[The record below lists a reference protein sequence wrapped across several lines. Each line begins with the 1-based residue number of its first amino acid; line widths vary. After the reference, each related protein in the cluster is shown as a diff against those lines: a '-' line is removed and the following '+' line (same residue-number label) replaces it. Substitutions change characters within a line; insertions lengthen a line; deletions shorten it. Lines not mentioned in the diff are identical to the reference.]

1 MRHDFKVSTD
11 CESQKSARSSVGL
24 MCEATNGSSG
34 SAAQRSTHIGP
45 RPGWARPDIRNRR
58 LLGANSQPHDI
69 KKHPGFRPSGTFT
82 ETEYLVYCGR
92 NTMDGQNRDS
102 IHPGLEVLI
111 VQKKDQ
117 GSGALTR
124 GIVQAILTS
133 SSNHPHGIKVRLE
146 SGEIGRV
153 KEIIK

>member
-1 MRHDFKVSTD
+1 
-11 CESQKSARSSVGL
+11 
-24 MCEATNGSSG
+24 
-34 SAAQRSTHIGP
+34 
-45 RPGWARPDIRNRR
+45 
-58 LLGANSQPHDI
+58 
-69 KKHPGFRPSGTFT
+69 
-82 ETEYLVYCGR
+82 
-92 NTMDGQNRDS
+92 MDGQNRDS

-117 GSGALTR
+117 SSGAPTR
-124 GIVQAILTS
+124 GIVQGILTN